1 MGKKI
6 TILVVDDEKDFRDLM
21 TFWLESKGYE
31 VIQAADGKD
40 ALDQIK
46 QRIPDIVFLDLY
58 MPVMDGAETLRRIRR
73 RNRNI
78 PVIIISAYVDDPK
91 VTKVLDYGVSG
102 VFYKTKDFEEH
113 ALSLL
118 ESALRAHKKL
128 KKDR

>member
-1 MGKKI
+1 
-6 TILVVDDEKDFRDLM
+6 
-21 TFWLESKGYE
+21 
-31 VIQAADGKD
+31 
-40 ALDQIK
+40 
-46 QRIPDIVFLDLY
+46 
-58 MPVMDGAETLRRIRR
+58 MPVMDGAETLRKIRR

-91 VTKVLDYGVSG
+91 VTKILDYGVLG

-118 ESALRAHKKL
+118 ESALRTHKKL